1 MKKILSYFI
10 LLFILPVS
18 LLAQDQ
24 KTLEKKRKQ
33 LESEIN
39 QTQKAIQ
46 QTQATRDN
54 SLKEIVNLEKQIELR
69 KELIDNTSKEVKEFT
84 VQINETNDNLF
95 VLETNLKKLRENY
108 ARAIHGTYKSYR
120 LTDQFLFVAS
130 SSSFSEALRRVNYLR
145 KVGDFRKTQ
154 VDEIVKTQ
162 AEINKKLAQIQQK
175 KNTQEKLLSQQKK
188 QETELTKNKSQ
199 KSKLVEQLKVK
210 EGNLNK
216 QLAQK
221 KKEAERLN
229 AQIQAIIAKE
239 IERQRKLEE
248 ERRKKEEAAAKAN
261 ESKGSTSGTGS
272 SSGKTSTPA
281 PVTPEVAKLSA
292 SFASNKGRLPW
303 PVERG
308 TISRGYGPYKHP
320 VWGGDMEN
328 KGLEIRTEKNA
339 SVRAVFDGKVISIV
353 SNPIYKNAVIISH
366 GDYFTVY
373 TKLESVSVSKGQ
385 SVSAKQVIGKVY
397 TDDETN
403 ETEMHFE
410 IWQGNA
416 TQNPSLWIAR

>member
-1 MKKILSYFI
+1 MT
-10 LLFILPVS
+10 

-24 KTLEKKRKQ
+24 KTLEKKRKK

-46 QTQATRDN
+46 QTQTTRDN

-69 KELIDNTSKEVKEFT
+69 KELIDNTSKEVKEFS

-95 VLETNLKKLRENY
+95 VLETNLGKLRGNY

-130 SSSFSEALRRVNYLR
+130 SSSFSQALRRVNYLR
-145 KVGDFRKTQ
+145 KVGNFRKTQ

-162 AEINKKLAQIQQK
+162 DEINKKLAQIQQK
-175 KNTQEKLLSQQKK
+175 KSTQERLLGQQKK
-188 QETELTKNKSQ
+188 QETELTRNKSQ

-210 EGNLNK
+210 EGNLSK

-221 KKEAERLN
+221 KKEAEKLS
-229 AQIQAIIAKE
+229 AQIQTIIAKE

-248 ERRKKEEAAAKAN
+248 ERARKEREALAAK
-261 ESKGSTSGTGS
+261 ERKDGTTSTPKAT
-272 SSGKTSTPA
+272 TPA

-320 VWGGDMEN
+320 VWGGDMDN

-385 SVSAKQVIGKVY
+385 TVSARQVIGKVY

-403 ETEMHFE
+403 ETDMHFE
-410 IWQGNA
+410 IWQGNT

>member
-1 MKKILSYFI
+1 MKRILTYF
-10 LLFILPVS
+10 LLLIILPSSVVG
-18 LLAQDQ
+18 QDQ

-46 QTQATRDN
+46 QTQTTRDN

-69 KELIDNTSKEVKEFT
+69 KELIDNTFKEVKQFSE
-84 VQINETNDNLF
+84 QIDETTANLLT
-95 VLETNLKKLRENY
+95 LESNLSSLRENY
-108 ARAIHGTYKSYR
+108 GKAIYGTYKSYR
-120 LTDQFLFVAS
+120 LADQFLFIAS
-130 SSSFSEALRRVNYLR
+130 SSSFSDAIRRLNYLR
-145 KVGDFRKTQ
+145 KIGGYRKTQ
-154 VDEIVKTQ
+154 VDEIIKTQ
-162 AEINKKLAQIQQK
+162 DEINKKLAQIQQK
-175 KNTQEKLLSQQKK
+175 KNSQEKLLSQQKR
-188 QETELTKNKSQ
+188 QEVELTRNKAQ
-199 KSKLVEQLKVK
+199 KAKLVEQLKVK

-221 KKEAERLN
+221 KKEAEKLN

-248 ERRKKEEAAAKAN
+248 ERKRKEAEAIAKAN
-261 ESKGSTSGTGS
+261 ESKGSS
-272 SSGKTSTPA
+272 STTKAPVVT

-328 KGLEIRTEKNA
+328 KGLEIRTERNA

-385 SVSAKQVIGKVY
+385 SISAKQVIGKVY

-410 IWQGNA
+410 IWQGNT